1 LIDLIRLIQW
11 CIKNKEIKV
20 YDIIIKIGNIIKI
33 WRIYMN
39 KEIIQKDEYKKVI
52 QEIKTHIKT
61 SQIKASISVNKEL
74 LKLYWNIAQLIVE
87 RQKLSSWGDG
97 FLKEVSKD
105 LQKDFPNIKGFSK
118 RNLEH
123 MRKWYK
129 YWSSENEIT
138 KQAVSQFEIERIFQI
153 PWGHNI
159 LIIQKIQDIEEA
171 IFYMNGTIEN
181 NWSRN
186 VLMNQIGYNLYSRQ
200 GGAIT
205 NFKEKLPDIHSDLAI
220 QTLKD
225 PYCFDFLTLTEEY
238 NERELEDS
246 LVENITKFLLE
257 LGAGFSYIGRQYKLE
272 VGKSDFYIDLLFYH
286 VKLHSYVVV
295 ELKTGEFKP
304 EYAGK
309 LNFYVSAIDDLVADK
324 TMDKPTIGILICKSK
339 DDMVVEY
346 ALRDLNKPIGI
357 SEYELTQVL
366 PKELKSSL
374 PSIEEIEAELK

>member
-1 LIDLIRLIQW
+1 
-11 CIKNKEIKV
+11 
-20 YDIIIKIGNIIKI
+20 
-33 WRIYMN
+33 MN

-52 QEIKTHIKT
+52 QEIKTHIQT

-97 FLKEVSKD
+97 FIKAVSKE
-105 LQKDFPNIKGFSK
+105 LQKEFPNIKGFSI
-118 RNLEH
+118 RNIKY
-123 MRKWYK
+123 MRQWYF
-129 YWSSENEIT
+129 YWNSIGQ
-138 KQAVSQFEIERIFQI
+138 QAVAQLEKEKLFQI
-153 PWGHNI
+153 PWGHHI
-159 LIIQKIQDIEEA
+159 LIMTKIKEKKEA
-171 IFYMNGTIEN
+171 IFYIFKTIEN

-186 VLMNQIGYNLYSRQ
+186 VLMNQIEYKLYERQ

-205 NFKEKLPDIHSDLAI
+205 NFKEKLPAVHSDLAI

-225 PYCFDFLTLTEEY
+225 PYCFDFLTLTEDY

-366 PKELKSSL
+366 PKEFKSSL
-374 PSIEEIEAELK
+374 PSIEEIEAELDEK